1 MTVKLLRLSYET
13 EAEFYDLYEESHA
26 YGGISKLEIRY
37 SASDSQW
44 TKNLPPAIVLND
56 DGNKVLLNV
65 SGKQNI
71 TLDFAEVHSLHL
83 ALQRYFDSRDNSPKV
98 EVFNLEE
105 KCTT

>member
-1 MTVKLLRLSYET
+1 MKQKLLRLSYET
-13 EAEFYDLYEESHA
+13 ESELYDLYEETHP
-26 YGGISKLEIRY
+26 YGGISKLELRY

-56 DGNKVLLNV
+56 DGSQVILNV

-71 TLDFAEVHSLHL
+71 TLDFAEIHSLHL
-83 ALQRYFDSRDNSPKV
+83 ALQRYFASRDGPKV